1 MVLHVGKLLE
11 KAKENVIN
19 KGYNFVKGQSRGCSR
34 PTGESSGSSSGDQQK
49 KRPKLEQDERQREIQ
64 SIKEII
70 SNINEQLQLKKLRLQ
85 KQKSL
90 NLFATCDQISEE
102 IRKLMNEK
110 KIKEKQL
117 LLLEKKEKEST
128 WYRNKNAK
136 NQSKSTKKGKKGR
149 DLRELWKSGPSGSG
163 TKMNKIQTSDSNDS
177 ECTLVSTSDSE
188 LTTSIVGISVQPE
201 ADKAYQSNAQFQM
214 AEAETNQSPQV
225 ADEVSDQ
232 SQNTENELTDLLPLS
247 QHLPDESRD
256 QSQNPS

>member
-1 MVLHVGKLLE
+1 MVLHIGKLLE

-34 PTGESSGSSSGDQQK
+34 PTGDSSGSSSGDQQR

-70 SNINEQLQLKKLRLQ
+70 SNINEQLQFKKLCLQ

-110 KIKEKQL
+110 KIQEKQL
-117 LLLEKKEKEST
+117 LLLEKKEKKST

-136 NQSKSTKKGKKGR
+136 KSIEIYEKGKERKR
-149 DLRELWKSGPSGSG
+149 S
-163 TKMNKIQTSDSNDS
+163 
-177 ECTLVSTSDSE
+177 
-188 LTTSIVGISVQPE
+188 
-201 ADKAYQSNAQFQM
+201 
-214 AEAETNQSPQV
+214 
-225 ADEVSDQ
+225 
-232 SQNTENELTDLLPLS
+232 
-247 QHLPDESRD
+247 
-256 QSQNPS
+256 